1 MKEIVIVKVFYDGNS
16 KDIIEIYGYNKIK
29 IKKTT
34 TYINVLHIISINN
47 YRLVSSYLDENKKNT
62 FIFQKNKEVF

>member
-16 KDIIEIYGYNKIK
+16 KDIIEIYEYNKIK